1 MAVEMARELQAL
13 AGGRRTRAVKQQKVV
28 HAPRAAVAANAA
40 SSSTPR
46 ALISSYFVARTPVL
60 AATPPPPAAASGVTP
75 ATAPVPAPCT
85 IPPDGG
91 CVAHTTDPPEAPAPC
106 LICLEVIDP
115 QATGNSACLTLPCQH
130 HFHGECL
137 LKWAVSAQS
146 NRGTCPSCRASVG
159 GSGSAPADAIPTSP
173 LHPYPSAKGS
183 VAKEAAAGLEEVTT
197 SAPTTTTTEPQAEP
211 EVDATRST
219 HGNAPCSEAPQCVL
233 TAAVRTHAPRWRV

>member
-1 MAVEMARELQAL
+1 MPGKKKCQKGAHLKAGSGKRPERKYDADTDEDPRDDEFQPEDRAGESSGASGAEDDDDMAVEMARELQAL

-60 AATPPPPAAASGVTP
+60 AATPPPPAAASSVTP

-106 LICLEVIDP
+106 LICLEVINP

-130 HFHGECL
+130 HFHGEISWRYAAEYR
-137 LKWAVSAQS
+137 KGESGNAVVRAVAQQCS
-146 NRGTCPSCRASVG
+146 KRHRDTSDPRARQ
-159 GSGSAPADAIPTSP
+159 A
-173 LHPYPSAKGS
+173 
-183 VAKEAAAGLEEVTT
+183 EAAM
-197 SAPTTTTTEPQAEP
+197 
-211 EVDATRST
+211 
-219 HGNAPCSEAPQCVL
+219 EA
-233 TAAVRTHAPRWRV
+233 